1 MDQKLSDHVVRLR
14 VQGEHVCELTTAL
27 CTTVKQIEHMLSK
40 EDPTMTATN
49 VLVAQLVEMKQELFT
64 ETKFLYECL
73 QQFIETTSSANRSTE
88 GD

>member
-1 MDQKLSDHVVRLR
+1 
-14 VQGEHVCELTTAL
+14 
-27 CTTVKQIEHMLSK
+27 MLSK
-40 EDPTMTATN
+40 EDTTTTATN